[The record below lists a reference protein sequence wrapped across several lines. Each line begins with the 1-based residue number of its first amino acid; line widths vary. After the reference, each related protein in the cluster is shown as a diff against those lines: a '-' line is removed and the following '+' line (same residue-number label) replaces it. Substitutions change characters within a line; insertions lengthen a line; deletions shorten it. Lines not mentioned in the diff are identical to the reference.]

1 MANSM
6 AAISTLIIAISIF
19 QLANGFFGTLVSLR
33 VSVEEFRVPLEGMIL
48 SAYYAGYTVGAVR
61 CGRIIERIGHIRAFA
76 AFAGLIASA
85 VTAMPMAV
93 SAILW
98 IIARAAIGFGAA
110 GLFIT
115 TESWLNAKTGPEN
128 RGKVFSIYMVCIFA
142 ALGVGQLLVGGAVIT
157 SFRPFN
163 FIAILCAVALCMVS
177 TTRAEQPLIVRA
189 ERLPFGMLL
198 RVAPIAVTSC
208 IVAGCLS
215 GAFYA
220 LVPAWMR
227 GEGIEQSAIA
237 LFMFITVMGGLM
249 FQVPVG
255 ILSDRLDR
263 RLVLV
268 FIAIGFAIVAVTI
281 INLPHHRWIIF
292 MAALLLG
299 GFMSTIYPVGVAH
312 SHDLMPDEQIVVVSG
327 RLILV
332 NGIGASLGSLIGSV
346 IMRSYDIDGVFYFM
360 AAIAMVLA
368 IVASY
373 RYARVKEMP
382 HVPRPFDVLSPQA
395 ASLSHSYKEPPV
407 VKGSG

>member
-1 MANSM
+1 M

-33 VSVEEFRVPLEGMIL
+33 VSVEEFSVPLGGLIL
-48 SAYYAGYTVGAVR
+48 SSYYAGYTVGAVR

-76 AFAGLIASA
+76 VFASLTASA
-85 VTAMPMAV
+85 VAAMPVAV

-98 IIARAAIGFGAA
+98 IIARAVIGFGAA

-115 TESWLNAKTGPEN
+115 AESWLNAKTEPQN
-128 RGKVFSIYMVCIFA
+128 RGKVFSIYMVGTFA
-142 ALGVGQLLVGGAVIT
+142 ALGAGQLLISGADIT

-163 FIAILCAVALCMVS
+163 IITMLCALALCMVC
-177 TTRAEQPLIVRA
+177 TTRAEPPLIVRT
-189 ERLPFGMLL
+189 EHLPYGLL
-198 RVAPIAVTSC
+198 TRTAPLAVISC

-220 LVPAWMR
+220 LVPAWMQ
-227 GEGIEQSAIA
+227 GEGIDRSAIA

-255 ILSDRLDR
+255 LLSDRMDR

-268 FIAIGFAIVAVTI
+268 LLAMSFAIVAVAI
-281 INLPHHRWIIF
+281 INLPQYRWIIF
-292 MAALLLG
+292 TAALFLG

-312 SHDLMPDEQIVVVSG
+312 SHDLMPDEQIVAVSG
-327 RLILV
+327 RLILLH
-332 NGIGASLGSLIGSV
+332 GTGASLGSLIGSV
-346 IMRSYDIDGVFYFM
+346 IMRSFDIDGVFYFM
-360 AAIAMVLA
+360 AANAAVLV

-373 RYARVKEMP
+373 RCLKVKEVP
-382 HVPRPFDVLSPQA
+382 HEPRPFDVLSPQA
-395 ASLSHSYKEPPV
+395 ASLSHSYKEQPV
-407 VKGSG
+407 EKRSD

>member
-1 MANSM
+1 M

-33 VSVEEFRVPLEGMIL
+33 VSVEEFSVPLGGLVL
-48 SAYYAGYTVGAVR
+48 SFYYAGYTVGAVR

-76 AFAGLIASA
+76 VFAGLTASA
-85 VTAMPMAV
+85 VAAMPVAV
-93 SAILW
+93 SEILW

-115 TESWLNAKTGPEN
+115 AESWLNAKTGPKN
-128 RGKVFSIYMVCIFA
+128 RGKVFSIYMVGTFA
-142 ALGVGQLLVGGAVIT
+142 ALGAGQLLVSGAEIT

-163 FIAILCAVALCMVS
+163 LIAILCALALCMVC
-177 TTRAEQPLIVRA
+177 TTRAEPPLIA
-189 ERLPFGMLL
+189 GTEHLPYGMLL
-198 RVAPIAVTSC
+198 RTAPLAVISC

-227 GEGIEQSAIA
+227 GEGIDQSAIA

-255 ILSDRLDR
+255 WLSDRLDR

-268 FIAIGFAIVAVTI
+268 MLAMGFAIVAVVI
-281 INLPHHRWIIF
+281 INLPHYRSIIF

-312 SHDLMPDEQIVVVSG
+312 SHDLMPSEQIIAVSG
-327 RLILV
+327 RLILLH
-332 NGIGASLGSLIGSV
+332 GTGASLGSLIGSV
-346 IMRSYDIDGVFYFM
+346 LMRSYDIDGVFYFM
-360 AAIAMVLA
+360 AAIAAVLV
-368 IVASY
+368 IVATY
-373 RYARVKEMP
+373 RCFKVKEIP
-382 HVPRPFDVLSPQA
+382 HEPRPFDVLSPQA
-395 ASLSHSYKEPPV
+395 ASLSHSYKEQPV
-407 VKGSG
+407 EK

>member
-1 MANSM
+1 M

-33 VSVEEFRVPLEGMIL
+33 VAVEEFSVPLGGLIL
-48 SAYYAGYTVGAVR
+48 SFYYAGYTVGAVR

-76 AFAGLIASA
+76 VFAGLTASA
-85 VTAMPMAV
+85 VAAMPAAV

-115 TESWLNAKTGPEN
+115 AESWLNAKTGPQN
-128 RGKVFSIYMVCIFA
+128 RGKVFSIYMVGTFA
-142 ALGVGQLLVGGAVIT
+142 ALGAGQLLVGGAVIT

-163 FIAILCAVALCMVS
+163 FITILCAIALCMVC
-177 TTRAEQPLIVRA
+177 TTRAEQPLIVRT
-189 ERLPFGMLL
+189 EHLPYGMLL
-198 RVAPIAVTSC
+198 RVAPLAVISC
-208 IVAGCLS
+208 IVTGCLS

-227 GEGIEQSAIA
+227 GEGIDQSAIA
-237 LFMFITVMGGLM
+237 MFMFTTVMGGLM

-255 ILSDRLDR
+255 LLSDRLDR

-268 FIAIGFAIVAVTI
+268 LLSLGFAMVAVVI
-281 INLPHHRWIIF
+281 INLPHYRWIIF
-292 MAALLLG
+292 MAALLFG

-312 SHDLMPDEQIVVVSG
+312 SHDLMPKEQIVAVSG
-327 RLILV
+327 RLILLH
-332 NGIGASLGSLIGSV
+332 GTGASLGSLIGSV
-346 IMRSYDIDGVFYFM
+346 LMRSYDIDGVFYFM
-360 AAIAMVLA
+360 AAMATVLV

-373 RYARVKEMP
+373 RCFKVKEIP
-382 HVPRPFDVLSPQA
+382 HEPRPFDVLSPQA
-395 ASLSHSYKEPPV
+395 ASLSHSYKEQPV
-407 VKGSG
+407 EKRSG

>member
-1 MANSM
+1 M

-33 VSVEEFRVPLEGMIL
+33 VSVEAFRVPFGGLIL
-48 SAYYAGYTVGAVR
+48 SSYYAGYTVGAVL

-76 AFAGLIASA
+76 VFAGLTASA
-85 VTAMPMAV
+85 VAAMPAAV

-115 TESWLNAKTGPEN
+115 AESWLNAKTGPQN
-128 RGKVFSIYMVCIFA
+128 RGKVFSIYMVGTFA
-142 ALGVGQLLVGGAVIT
+142 ALGAGQLLVGGAVIT

-163 FIAILCAVALCMVS
+163 FITILCAIALCMVC
-177 TTRAEQPLIVRA
+177 TTRAEQPLIVRT
-189 ERLPFGMLL
+189 EHLPYGMLL
-198 RVAPIAVTSC
+198 RVAPLAVISC
-208 IVAGCLS
+208 IVTGCLS

-227 GEGIEQSAIA
+227 GEGIDQSAIA
-237 LFMFITVMGGLM
+237 MFMFTTVMGGLM

-255 ILSDRLDR
+255 LLSDRLDR

-268 FIAIGFAIVAVTI
+268 LLSLGFAMVAVVI
-281 INLPHHRWIIF
+281 INLPHYRWIIF
-292 MAALLLG
+292 MAALLFG

-312 SHDLMPDEQIVVVSG
+312 SHDLMPKEQIVAVSG
-327 RLILV
+327 RLILLHGTGV
-332 NGIGASLGSLIGSV
+332 SLGSLIGSV
-346 IMRSYDIDGVFYFM
+346 LMRSYDIDGVFYFM
-360 AAIAMVLA
+360 AAIAAVLV

-373 RYARVKEMP
+373 RCIKVKEIP
-382 HVPRPFDVLSPQA
+382 HEPRPFDVLSPQA
-395 ASLSHSYKEPPV
+395 ASLSHSYKEQPV
-407 VKGSG
+407 EKRSG

>member
-1 MANSM
+1 M

-33 VSVEEFRVPLEGMIL
+33 VSVEEFRVPLGGMVL
-48 SAYYAGYTVGAVR
+48 SAYFAGYTVGAIR

-85 VTAMPMAV
+85 TVVMPVAV

-98 IIARAAIGFGAA
+98 ILLRLGIGFGAA

-115 TESWLNAKTGPEN
+115 TESWLNAKTGPDN
-128 RGKVFSIYMVCIFA
+128 RGKVFSIYMVGIFA
-142 ALGVGQLLVGGAVIT
+142 ALGAGQLLISGAAIM

-163 FIAILCAVALCMVS
+163 LITMLCAAALFMVS
-177 TTRAEQPLIVRA
+177 TTRAEQPLIGKT
-189 ERLPFGMLL
+189 EHLPYALLL
-198 RVAPIAVTSC
+198 RVAPLAVVSC
-208 IVAGCLS
+208 IVAGFLS

-227 GEGIEQSAIA
+227 REGIDQSVIA

-249 FQVPVG
+249 FQLPVG
-255 ILSDRLDR
+255 MLSDRLDR
-263 RLVLV
+263 RLVMVLL
-268 FIAIGFAIVAVTI
+268 ATGFAVVAVTI
-281 INLPHHRWIIF
+281 INLPHYPWIIF

-312 SHDLMPDEQIVVVSG
+312 SYDLMPDEQTVLVSG

-332 NGIGASLGSLIGSV
+332 SGIGASLGSLIGSV

-360 AAIAMVLA
+360 AAIAVVLA

-373 RYARVKEMP
+373 RCARVKEAP

-395 ASLSHSYKEPPV
+395 ASLSHSYKEPAV
-407 VKGSG
+407 VKESE

>member
-1 MANSM
+1 M
-6 AAISTLIIAISIF
+6 AAVSTLIIAISIF

-33 VSVEEFRVPLEGMIL
+33 VSVEQFTVPFGGLIL
-48 SAYYAGYTVGAVR
+48 SSYFAGYTVGAVR

-85 VTAMPMAV
+85 TVVMPVAV

-98 IIARAAIGFGAA
+98 ILLRMGIGFGAA

-115 TESWLNAKTGPEN
+115 TESWLNAKAEPDN
-128 RGKVFSIYMVCIFA
+128 RGKVFSIYMVGTFA
-142 ALGVGQLLVGGAVIT
+142 ALGAGQLLIRGAAIM

-163 FIAILCAVALCMVS
+163 LITMLCAAALFMVS
-177 TTRAEQPLIVRA
+177 TTRAEQPSIGKA
-189 ERLPFGMLL
+189 EHLPYSLLL
-198 RVAPIAVTSC
+198 RVAPLAVLSC
-208 IVAGCLS
+208 IVAGLLS
-215 GAFYA
+215 GSFYA

-227 GEGIEQSAIA
+227 GEGMDQSVIA

-268 FIAIGFAIVAVTI
+268 FIAIGFALVAVTI
-281 INLPHHRWIIF
+281 INLPHHPWIIF
-292 MAALLLG
+292 IAALLLG

-312 SHDLMPDEQIVVVSG
+312 SHDLMPGEQTMLVSG
-327 RLILV
+327 RLILL

-360 AAIAMVLA
+360 AAIAVVLA
-368 IVASY
+368 IVVSY
-373 RYARVKEMP
+373 RCARVKEAP

-395 ASLSHSYKEPPV
+395 ASLSHSYKEQPPT
-407 VKGSG
+407 KE

>member
-1 MANSM
+1 M

-33 VSVEEFRVPLEGMIL
+33 VSVEGFRVPLGGMIL
-48 SAYYAGYTVGAVR
+48 SAYFAGYTVGAVR

-85 VTAMPMAV
+85 TVVMPVAV

-98 IIARAAIGFGAA
+98 ILFRFGIGFGAA

-115 TESWLNAKTGPEN
+115 AESWLNAKTGADN
-128 RGKVFSIYMVCIFA
+128 RGKVFSIYMVGTFA
-142 ALGVGQLLVGGAVIT
+142 ALGAGQLLISGAAIM
-157 SFRPFN
+157 SYRPFN
-163 FIAILCAVALCMVS
+163 LITMLCAVALFMVS
-177 TTRAEQPLIVRA
+177 TTRAEQPSIGKA
-189 ERLPFGMLL
+189 EHLPYSLL
-198 RVAPIAVTSC
+198 ARVAPLAIISC
-208 IVAGCLS
+208 IVAGFLS
-215 GAFYA
+215 GSFYA

-227 GEGIEQSAIA
+227 GEGMEQPTIA

-255 ILSDRLDR
+255 MLSDKLDR
-263 RLVLV
+263 RLVLIL
-268 FIAIGFAIVAVTI
+268 IAIGFAIVAVTI
-281 INLPHHRWIIF
+281 INLPHNPWIIF
-292 MAALLLG
+292 TAALLLG

-312 SHDLMPDEQIVVVSG
+312 SHDLMPDEQTVMVSG
-327 RLILV
+327 KLILV

-360 AAIAMVLA
+360 AVIAAALA

-373 RYARVKEMP
+373 RCARVKEVP

-395 ASLSHSYKEPPV
+395 ASLSHSYKEPAV
-407 VKGSG
+407 VKESE